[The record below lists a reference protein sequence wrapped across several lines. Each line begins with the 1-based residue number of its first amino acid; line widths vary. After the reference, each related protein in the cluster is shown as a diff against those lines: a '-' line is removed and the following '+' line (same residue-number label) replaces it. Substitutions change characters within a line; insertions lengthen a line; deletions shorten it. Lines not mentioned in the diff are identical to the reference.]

1 MTFKLFS
8 EKKISGF
15 IVILLGLLS
24 LHEGKTLY
32 PYSKNLLTGDHV
44 FPGLIGILLVVFGL
58 ALFFERKTEEKKV
71 DLPTGKTLLIL
82 VSSIVILFFYCLL
95 ILFTGYVVST
105 LITAACLIKLIGKY
119 RWINSILIAGIVTC
133 VFYLLFI
140 VFLKIPFPSGFFT
153 F

>member
-1 MTFKLFS
+1 MTFKLFT

-24 LHEGKTLY
+24 LHEAKTLF
-32 PYSKNLLTGDHV
+32 PYSKDLLIGDHV

-58 ALFFERKTEEKKV
+58 ALFFERKTDEKKAE
-71 DLPTGKTLLIL
+71 LPTGKTLLIL
-82 VSSIVILFFYCLL
+82 VSSIVILFLYCLL
-95 ILFTGYVVST
+95 IQFAGYVVST
-105 LITAACLIKLIGKY
+105 LIAAACLIKIIGKY
-119 RWINSILIAGIVTC
+119 RWIKSILIAGTITG

-140 VFLKIPFPSGFFT
+140 VFLKTPFPSGIFT